1 MTFTCPSILS
11 SSSLSLTLIPMLD
24 WFIHPYLVQ
33 PVFISSLSC
42 LSVRPFLIS
51 SDLPTPNSSCP
62 VLCQTFVALS
72 GLSLFFIVCPYYVQ
86 TVLPCPAWLLCPV
99 CLYFVQSFFDWSCL
113 SMSSPSYVP
122 CRVWPYTYCTLYRS
136 FCLVPK
142 HKIIVRRRVGIKRKL
157 KEDFYE

>member
-33 PVFISSLSC
+33 PVFISALSC
-42 LSVRPFLIS
+42 MPVRHFLIS

-62 VLCQTFVALS
+62 GLCQTFVALS

-86 TVLPCPAWLLCPV
+86 TFLPCPAWPYGYLVQSVFTLSSLSLIGLACLFPALLTMPSLALLC
-99 CLYFVQSFFDWSCL
+99 
-113 SMSSPSYVP
+113 
-122 CRVWPYTYCTLYRS
+122 T
-136 FCLVPK
+136 
-142 HKIIVRRRVGIKRKL
+142 
-157 KEDFYE
+157 EDFASFPNIK